1 MSQLNLP
8 PPRVP
13 ITDPKTGIITREWD
27 RYFRDLFNRTGGSV
41 SVDLTAVVALIAGL
55 TIQADGNEQGPAQI
69 QLIAADDFALI
80 REPFDAGALDEFR
93 QAPIVALT
101 DVVEHLQTEVRS
113 LSEQLADAINQINEL
128 KQGTML

>member
-1 MSQLNLP
+1 
-8 PPRVP
+8 VP
-13 ITDPKTGIITREWD
+13 ITDPNTGIITREWD
-27 RYFRDLFNRTGGSV
+27 RYFRDLFSRTGGIV

-55 TIQADGNEQGPAQI
+55 TIRADDNEQGPATVPQ
-69 QLIAADDFALI
+69 IAADDVSPVA
-80 REPFDAGALDEFR
+80 A
-93 QAPIVALT
+93 IV